1 MAGHLHIGARN
12 IQLINTTLVGRCRLG
27 RVDTS
32 VESTWL
38 QRLKLEYD
46 EPLSNFAFNFKLRRS
61 TARAHNA
68 VVCES
73 TARYG
78 TQPG

>member
-12 IQLINTTLVGRCRLG
+12 IQLMNTTLVGRYRLE

-32 VESTWL
+32 VDCTWL
-38 QRLKLEYD
+38 QRLELEYD
-46 EPLSNFAFNFKLRRS
+46 EPLSNCAFNFKLRCYS
-61 TARAHNA
+61 AGAHNS